1 MRLEL
6 TPASRDYR
14 HINMKP
20 LHIFLIVFLLC
31 LTALVIALIHEHR
44 DDARA
49 HILAPSSVAPYSGR

>member
-14 HINMKP
+14 RINMKP

-31 LTALVIALIHEHR
+31 LTALAIALIHEHR
-44 DDARA
+44 EDARA
-49 HILAPSSVAPYSGR
+49 RMLAPPTMRINSR